1 MRRLLILLPA
11 LALVGCGDGLY
22 YQTRYIP
29 TDIDSAFALSSSSD
43 GEVIELPAA
52 PPDIEGTHPERKD
65 CAHPY
70 QKFKPIGKVQ
80 IKADPIRSTSAGDTQ
95 LVATYDNRMRLTGPD
110 VSLPAPKVVAY
121 ANSPYAPGVTQ
132 KAFYQPVGN
141 TDTRPRSTTGAGTDV
156 NPNPQ
161 AVNGGLNS
169 KNYDPYCCGDGPG
182 QGTTNAGLGPGH

>member
-29 TDIDSAFALSSSSD
+29 TDIDAAFALSFD
-43 GEVIELPAA
+43 GEVAELPAA
-52 PPDIEGTHPERKD
+52 PPDLEGTHPERKD

-70 QKFKPIGKVQ
+70 QKFKSIGKVQ
-80 IKADPIRSTSAGDTQ
+80 VKPDQIRSLGGVEGPTLAGTDQ
-95 LVATYDNRMRLTGPD
+95 RMRLSGSSTA
-110 VSLPAPKVVAY
+110 LPGAKTAVY

-132 KAFYQPVGN
+132 TSFYQPVSS

-156 NPNPQ
+156 NANPQ

-169 KNYDPYCCGDGPG
+169 KNYEPYCCGDGPG
-182 QGTTNAGLGPGH
+182 QGTTNQ

>member
-29 TDIDSAFALSSSSD
+29 TDIDSAFALSSG
-43 GEVIELPAA
+43 GEESELPAS
-52 PPDIEGTHPERKD
+52 PPDLEGTHPERKD
-65 CAHPY
+65 CTHPY

-80 IKADPIRSTSAGDTQ
+80 IKPDQIRSTSGIESVKIADT
-95 LVATYDNRMRLTGPD
+95 DDRMRLSGPEYA
-110 VSLPAPKVVAY
+110 LPNPKIAVY

-132 KAFYQPVGN
+132 AAFYQPQGN

-156 NPNPQ
+156 NANP
-161 AVNGGLNS
+161 VKVDGGLNS

-182 QGTTNAGLGPGH
+182 KGTTNQ